1 MSCKTKLEKCAIKDD
16 LTMVLDAIRE
26 ADVLLLT
33 SPVYFGMISGQ
44 LKCLIDRMYS
54 FYKPD
59 YISNP
64 APSRLPIGKKGVF
77 IITQGSSK
85 ENMFDDIHPRIEGI
99 LQRQGFK
106 ECRTIRCCGLPAQED
121 SIIPEEIMKLT
132 EETAEEMVGL

>member
-1 MSCKTKLEKCAIKDD
+1 MEIVCILGSPRQKGYSSVIAKRFCDTAEKRGANIRYFKLDELTYKGCKGCMSCKTKLEKCAIKDD
-16 LTMVLDAIRE
+16 LTMVLDAIWE

-64 APSRLPIGKKGVF
+64 VPSRLPKDKKGVF
-77 IITQGSSK
+77 ING
-85 ENMFDDIHPRIEGI
+85 
-99 LQRQGFK
+99 
-106 ECRTIRCCGLPAQED
+106 
-121 SIIPEEIMKLT
+121 
-132 EETAEEMVGL
+132 